1 MNLNNFLLFKKKELG
16 FEKLFREIKFKKN
29 IKFYNPKNISELD
42 FFIKDKSLHA
52 ITNIGKTLNELPI
65 HLLLKKY
72 EVKLFQ
78 VSNVGNKQYGDNPL
92 KTNFL
97 KSYLNIQGRLL
108 LHKFFILLNL
118 IRLIPKIEIRFM
130 SNGHWINLSQKKQ
143 SIYNKFLRFFNIGYA
158 NKLVLINSRAY
169 DLFYKNKFI
178 KREKYIVLLDEPLND
193 QQYIRLR
200 GPTDKQKIKIHY
212 KNLIEKLKTISKFYN
227 KKVVICMHPSEDI
240 KLKKKIFSGFLVK
253 KYETKKYIYQS
264 KLVLFFESSAITDAV
279 MLKKK
284 IITLFSNV
292 LDENQI
298 SHNMHY
304 VNEIKIPSINIDESL
319 TFDQNDKDKF
329 EYNKK
334 KIDNTYNHYIK
345 KYIAADNSK
354 IPGYIKITNII
365 KKNYFF
371 K

>member
-1 MNLNNFLLFKKKELG
+1 M
-16 FEKLFREIKFKKN
+16 
-29 IKFYNPKNISELD
+29 
-42 FFIKDKSLHA
+42 
-52 ITNIGKTLNELPI
+52 
-65 HLLLKKY
+65 
-72 EVKLFQ
+72 
-78 VSNVGNKQYGDNPL
+78 VSDIE
-92 KTNFL
+92 
-97 KSYLNIQGRLL
+97 SYDA
-108 LHKFFILLNL
+108 F
-118 IRLIPKIEIRFM
+118 
-130 SNGHWINLSQKKQ
+130 
-143 SIYNKFLRFFNIGYA
+143 
-158 NKLVLINSRAY
+158 
-169 DLFYKNKFI
+169 
-178 KREKYIVLLDEPLND
+178 
-193 QQYIRLR
+193 
-200 GPTDKQKIKIHY
+200 Y

-334 KIDNTYNHYIK
+334 YEDIIKKNYIK
-345 KYIAADNSK
+345 KYIENLTK
-354 IPGYIKITNII
+354 NPGYIKITNII